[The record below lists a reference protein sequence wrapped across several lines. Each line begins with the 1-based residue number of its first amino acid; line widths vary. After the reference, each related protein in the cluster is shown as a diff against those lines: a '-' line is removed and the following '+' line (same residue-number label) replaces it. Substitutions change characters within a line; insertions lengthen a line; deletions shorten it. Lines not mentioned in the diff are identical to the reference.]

1 MSSPRTAL
9 FATALSAALVLSAPA
24 AYAATIYP
32 PTGSCSVSSTTV
44 SPGGTVV
51 LSCQAATFSANET
64 VTITV
69 SGENGSGATIGMIR
83 TAVST
88 ASGTATSAAD
98 GSLPGVD
105 ITLPSNA
112 SGTYNIAAFSTSSA
126 GGTAALTITGA
137 SSGVLSFTG
146 VDSGMTT
153 ALLIGG
159 GAVLLAGIAL
169 IVGAIL
175 RRRSRS

>member
-1 MSSPRTAL
+1 MSLPRTTI
-9 FATALSAALVLSAPA
+9 FAAVLSAALVLSAPA

-32 PTGSCSVSSTTV
+32 PTGSCALSSTTAT
-44 SPGGTVV
+44 PGGSVV
-51 LSCQAATFSANET
+51 LSCQAATFSADET

-69 SGENGSGATIGMIR
+69 SGENGSGATIGMVK

-98 GSLPGVD
+98 GSLPEVT

-112 SGTYNIAAFSTSSA
+112 SGTYNIAAFSVTST

-137 SSGVLSFTG
+137 SGVLSLTG
-146 VDSGMTT
+146 VDSGTTT

-169 IVGAIL
+169 IVGAVL
-175 RRRSRS
+175 RRRNRS